1 MPPIAIIHLIII
13 LESALR
19 PSEIIVYLGNA
30 GLDLITEERVPVAL
44 IAQEL
49 SREAERMLA
58 MGPTML
64 STTTLE
70 EQDKLSDQMY
80 ATSDRLNELVEKLG
94 ETGVEPEAV
103 AEIKNLVE
111 VVSLHI
117 IGLEGIFVNNL
128 LLLERKEGLLLQLS
142 TAHDQIDEFITV
154 QAKIARA
161 KVIELQQRLDES
173 RADPALH
180 RKFIEQMSDSID
192 IVALLDEARTEII
205 AVNGTL
211 LRVTLTKVSATESLT
226 SAGPTSGDF
235 PVLRASLETS
245 LNNLEVIANQLD
257 PSANATLKSHIAK
270 FNKFSFGG
278 QSLFRI
284 K

>member
-1 MPPIAIIHLIII
+1 
-13 LESALR
+13 
-19 PSEIIVYLGNA
+19 
-30 GLDLITEERVPVAL
+30 
-44 IAQEL
+44 
-49 SREAERMLA
+49 
-58 MGPTML
+58 
-64 STTTLE
+64 
-70 EQDKLSDQMY
+70 
-80 ATSDRLNELVEKLG
+80 
-94 ETGVEPEAV
+94 
-103 AEIKNLVE
+103 
-111 VVSLHI
+111 
-117 IGLEGIFVNNL
+117 
-128 LLLERKEGLLLQLS
+128 
-142 TAHDQIDEFITV
+142 
-154 QAKIARA
+154 
-161 KVIELQQRLDES
+161 
-173 RADPALH
+173 
-180 RKFIEQMSDSID
+180 MSDSID

-284 K
+284 R